1 MSNWLTLALV
11 ILRAL
16 AAYVA
21 WMERKDLLNEGGR
34 LAIAEALK
42 VQHEELTRATRAREE
57 ARKRNASVPPT
68 SSLPDDGFRR
78 D

>member
-11 ILRAL
+11 LIRAL
-16 AAYVA
+16 AAYVS
-21 WMERKDLLNEGGR
+21 WMERRDLLNEGGR

-42 VQHEELTRATRAREE
+42 VQHDELTRASQVREE
-57 ARKRNASVPPT
+57 TRKRNASVPP
-68 SSLPDDGFRR
+68 SHSLPDDGFRR